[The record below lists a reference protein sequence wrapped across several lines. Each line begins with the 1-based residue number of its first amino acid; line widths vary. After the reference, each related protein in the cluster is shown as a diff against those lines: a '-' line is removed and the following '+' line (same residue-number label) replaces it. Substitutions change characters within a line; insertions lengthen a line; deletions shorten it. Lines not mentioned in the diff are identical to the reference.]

1 MKFKVLITRDIPET
15 AEKLLKKNN
24 FEVKVHRS
32 QLPLSFNEFAEIGKD
47 VSAII
52 PVLSDKIDKKLLSK
66 LPNLKIIANYAVGYN
81 NIDLIEA
88 KKRNIV
94 VTNTPNILT
103 DATADL
109 AMGLA
114 IAASRSFGVGE
125 RMVREGKF
133 NGWSPKMLL
142 GPQLKGAVFGIIG
155 AGRIGQ
161 ATAKRAAA
169 FGAKIIYYSR
179 TRKPE
184 FEDNLVAKKVS
195 LNKLLATSD
204 FISIH
209 VPLTDK
215 TFHMLNAE
223 NMNRLKKGVVIVNTA
238 RGEIMD
244 ENVLIKMLKN
254 GTVFAAGLD
263 VYEKEPKVKKTF
275 LKLENVVLLPHL
287 GTATFETRSAMA
299 KLAAENVINVLKGK
313 APLTPVE

>member
-1 MKFKVLITRDIPET
+1 MRHKVLITRDIPET
-15 AEKLLKKNN
+15 AENLLIKNG
-24 FEVKVHRS
+24 FDVKVFHTEN
-32 QLPLSFNEFAEIGKD
+32 PPSFKEFVELGKD
-47 VSAII
+47 VTAII
-52 PVLSDKIDKKLLSK
+52 PVLSDNIDKKFLSK
-66 LPNLKIIANYAVGYN
+66 FPNLKIIANYAVGYN
-81 NIDLIEA
+81 NIDLVEA

-94 VTNTPNILT
+94 VTNTPDILT

-109 AMGLA
+109 AMGLV
-114 IAASRSFGVGE
+114 IAASRNFGIGE
-125 RMVREGKF
+125 RIVRDGKF
-133 NGWSPKMLL
+133 TGWSPKMLL

-169 FGAKIIYYSR
+169 FGAKIVYYSR
-179 TRKPE
+179 KRKPE
-184 FEDNLVAKKVS
+184 FEENLAAKKVS
-195 LNKLLATSD
+195 LNKLLSSSD

-215 TFHMLNAE
+215 TYHMLNAE
-223 NMNRLKKGVVIVNTA
+223 NMQRLKKGVVIVNTA

-244 ENVLIKMLKN
+244 ENVLIKLLKN

-263 VYEKEPKVKKTF
+263 VYEKEPKVKKAF

-299 KLAAENVINVLKGK
+299 KLAALNVINVLKGK
-313 APLTPVE
+313 APLTQVV